1 MVVPMDILEPG
12 GTIIIASECSEGMGS
27 PEFGAAQQMLCEQG
41 KKQFMATLEGRSEAL
56 IDEWQTEMLLKPLRR
71 GSIKLF
77 TEQLGETELAHI
89 FVDHITDLQQAVL
102 ESVREHDDGD
112 IAVIPEGPYVVPR
125 YINS

>member
-1 MVVPMDILEPG
+1 
-12 GTIIIASECSEGMGS
+12 MGS

-41 KKQFMATLEGRSEAL
+41 KDQFMATLEGRSEAL

-102 ESVREHDDGD
+102 ESVREHDDTD
-112 IAVIPEGPYVVPR
+112 IAIIPEGPYVVPR
-125 YINS
+125 YIHS